1 VSKGSTTAKINVDS
15 RWVVLKGYDAV
26 AYFDL
31 NKENRI
37 KSRFGMKFLNPGDSL
52 VEATLTDFLYGNRC
66 IIYQNERSAALTDL
80 RLA

>member
-1 VSKGSTTAKINVDS
+1 
-15 RWVVLKGYDAV
+15 LKGYDAV

-52 VEATLTDFLYGNRC
+52 VEATLRIFCTETGASFIRMRG
-66 IIYQNERSAALTDL
+66 Q
-80 RLA
+80 RL